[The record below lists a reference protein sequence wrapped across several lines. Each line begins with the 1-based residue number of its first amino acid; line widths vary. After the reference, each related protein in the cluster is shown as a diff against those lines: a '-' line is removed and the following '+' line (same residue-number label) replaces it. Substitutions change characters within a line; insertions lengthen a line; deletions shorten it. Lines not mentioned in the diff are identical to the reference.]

1 MGFYGDHIEPMLV
14 SCACGMK
21 AIARERR
28 KVVPHAAGVVLEVG
42 FGSGHN
48 APYYDQRAVTHLY
61 ALEPSA
67 AMRRRARK
75 RIAGLSFPL
84 EWLDLPG
91 EEIPLPDANV
101 DTALVTFTLC
111 TIPGVEAA
119 LAGMRRVL
127 KPDGRLVFLEHG
139 LSPDPRIARW
149 QNRLNG
155 VWGRMAGG
163 CRLNRDPASL
173 IREAGFK
180 IERLDQHYAS
190 GAPKLTGYMTAG
202 VAAK

>member
-1 MGFYGDHIEPMLV
+1 MGFYSDHIEPAIV

-21 AIARERR
+21 AIARERE
-28 KVVPHAAGVVLEVG
+28 KVVPQVSGRVLEVG

-48 APYYDQRAVTHLY
+48 APFYDQRAITHLY

-67 AMRRRARK
+67 AMRKRAQK

-91 EEIPLPDANV
+91 EEIPLPDEAV
-101 DTALVTFTLC
+101 DTVLVTFTLC
-111 TIPGVEAA
+111 TIPDVASA
-119 LAGMRRVL
+119 LQGMRRVL
-127 KPDGRLVFLEHG
+127 KPGGTLVFLEHG
-139 LSPDPRIARW
+139 LSPDAGVAKW

-155 VWGRMAGG
+155 LWGALGGG
-163 CRLNRDPASL
+163 CHLNRDPASL
-173 IREAGFK
+173 IREADFK
-180 IERLDQHYAS
+180 ITALDQHYAQT
-190 GAPKLTGYMTAG
+190 APKFASYLSGG